1 MKIRHNLS
9 KGIAALAAVCALAA
23 CSHID
28 EDKRLIEVPAPMV
41 SKNVLIE
48 DYTGQLCSNCPNAT
62 ETIHQLQQEYGSDR
76 IIAVGIY
83 SGKFGYNRQGKP
95 LPLTTEVGNSYAVA
109 WGVDGQ
115 PCGVIDRQGRNE
127 SYNTWRATVEERMQ
141 MQTPVSMDASLMVMS
156 GKVVMTVH
164 TACTENLSGTRIMAW
179 LMEDSIVSP
188 QVMPTGKTNSQYVH
202 NHVFRCA
209 LSPVEGEAIDLTA
222 DESHRTNTYTLD
234 ADPAWVTKHLSAVAF
249 VYDATGVLQ
258 AVSARTGDCCE

>member
-48 DYTGQLCSNCPNAT
+48 DYTGQLCSNCPEAA

-83 SGKFGYNRQGKP
+83 GGPFGNNVKGP
-95 LPLTTEVGNSYAVA
+95 LPLTTEVGNSYAEA
-109 WGVDGQ
+109 WGVTSQ
-115 PCGVIDRQGRNE
+115 PCGVIDRLGLNKFY
-127 SYNTWRATVEERMQ
+127 STWRATVEERMQ
-141 MQTPVSMDASLMVMS
+141 MQTPVTMDASLMVMG

-179 LMEDSIVSP
+179 LMEDSIVSW
-188 QVMPTGKTNSQYVH
+188 QMMPTLKKNYQYIH

-234 ADPAWVTKHLSAVAF
+234 ADPTWVTKNLSAVAF